1 MVTGEDFQRDAG
13 WSWVVLLASMTT
25 CYLEMGTF
33 RCFGIYMNAYL
44 DEFNTSVTVVSLISG
59 VFPITFCIAV
69 LPVTVFGTERFGCR
83 ALVVYGG
90 FALFVGYILSSIAP
104 NIEVVM
110 LAQGVIAAS
119 GAACTNP
126 PSLIILG
133 RYFDKRRGFAN
144 GLALAAGSL
153 GGMLTP
159 IVFTKLMEEYSV
171 RGALLIQAALLF
183 NIVVAAS
190 LFRPTELTAKLYQY
204 EQQKKKRKEQRELLK
219 PHGIADKASN
229 GSLLMKEVQNG
240 SGYIG
245 MKDNGPLVPKQI
257 HSVEHNSTREVSNS
271 RSSFLKRRMEHH
283 HSTSTVSQFS
293 SIHSIMSS
301 SLADLQLASKTKD
314 SGNKSV
320 VKCSFLNTFLKIMDI
335 RMLKNKLVA
344 LFTIVFCTGSI
355 GACLGVIF
363 VAPLARDQN
372 LTKDE
377 IAITTAL
384 VSGSEFVFRILL
396 GIFADMNVIE
406 RYRIVQISLFGT
418 GAVLL
423 SSVMIASFWQFT
435 VFSILYGLFS
445 GPLLSMYAPVCVDF
459 VGLEKFHRVVGILL
473 FFQGMFLGGFGPT
486 IGVMRDSFGS
496 YIPAFQMMSS
506 VTILAGCLLFFVP
519 CLRKL
524 ESAPD
529 IVIESE

>member
-1 MVTGEDFQRDAG
+1 
-13 WSWVVLLASMTT
+13 MTT

-33 RCFGIYMNAYL
+33 RCFGIFMNAYL
-44 DEFNTSVTVVSLISG
+44 DEFQTSVTVVSLISG
-59 VFPITFCIAV
+59 VFPITFCLAV

-83 ALVVYGG
+83 ALVIHGG
-90 FALFVGYILSSIAP
+90 CALFVGYILSSVAP
-104 NIEVVM
+104 SIEVVM

-183 NIVVAAS
+183 NIVAAAS
-190 LFRPTELTAKLYQY
+190 LFRPTELTAKLYQF
-204 EQQKKKRKEQRELLK
+204 EKQKKEREQRLESVKQDQFDEGGINENLVLK
-219 PHGIADKASN
+219 KVKNNIGHMEEN
-229 GSLLMKEVQNG
+229 GL
-240 SGYIG
+240 
-245 MKDNGPLVPKQI
+245 LVPKEI
-257 HSVEHNSTREVSNS
+257 HSAEHKRGISTSC
-271 RSSFLKRRMEHH
+271 SSFLKTPQEHRQ
-283 HSTSTVSQFS
+283 STSIVSQFN
-293 SIHSIMSS
+293 SIHSIMSP
-301 SLADLQLASKTKD
+301 SLADLHLASERKH
-314 SGNKSV
+314 SGYKSAI
-320 VKCSFLNTFLKIMDI
+320 KCSCVNSFLKIMDV
-335 RMLKNKLVA
+335 RLLKNKLVA
-344 LFTIVFCTGSI
+344 LFTIVFCTGSV
-355 GACLGVIF
+355 GTCLGVIF

-423 SSVMIASFWQFT
+423 SSVVITSFWQFT
-435 VFSILYGLFS
+435 IFSMIYGLFS
-445 GPLLSMYAPVCVDF
+445 GPLLSMYAPVCIDF

-473 FFQGMFLGGFGPT
+473 FFQGMIVGGFGPT
-486 IGVMRDSFGS
+486 IGIMRDSFGS

-506 VTILAGCLLFFVP
+506 ITIFAGCLLFFVP
-519 CLRKL
+519 FLRKL
-524 ESAPD
+524 ESSPD
-529 IVIESE
+529 VELESEERKLELKVKETC